1 MPTAIEKI
9 TAPEEEDLLFR
20 LLRQLDREP
29 EASQRST
36 AAALGISLGR
46 LNAVLRATAAA
57 GLVKITE
64 RAGPDRRQRFAYS
77 ITARG
82 AAEQSRLR
90 DEFLARKFAEYD
102 ALHAELTGTTSGLT
116 PSKAR
121 TKPMQPIHAPIPEL
135 YVSYESAQKLKVEA
149 ADLPS
154 WDLTP
159 RQICDLELLM
169 NGGFNPL
176 KGFLGQEDYDS
187 VVETMRLADGTLW
200 PMPITLDISESF
212 AATIEEGQDIALRDQ
227 EGVILAILSV
237 SDKWTPN
244 KANEAEKVFG
254 ADDIA
259 HPAVNYLHN
268 VAGPVYLG
276 GPIIGIQQPVHYD
289 FRARRDTPNELRAFF
304 RKLGWRKIVAFQT
317 RNPLHRAHQELTF
330 RAAKESQA
338 NLLIHPVV
346 GMTKPGD
353 IDHFTRVRCY
363 EAVLD
368 QYPAST
374 TTMSLLNLAMRM
386 AGPREAVWHG
396 LIRKNHGVTHFIVGR
411 DHAGP
416 GKNSAGED
424 FYGPYD
430 AQELFREY
438 EAEIGVEM
446 LPFKHMVFVQ
456 DRAQYEPVDEIADKD
471 TVTILNISGTELR
484 RRLAEGLEIP
494 DWFSFPDVVAELR
507 RTRPP
512 RSKQGFTVFFTGFSG
527 SGKSTIANALMVKLM
542 EMGGRPTTLLDGDI
556 VRKNLSSE
564 LGFSKEHRDLNIRRI
579 GYVASEI
586 TKNGGIAICA
596 PIAPYAATRRAV
608 REEIEQ
614 FGAFVEVHVA
624 TSIEECERRDRKGL
638 YKLARE
644 GKIKEFTG
652 ISDPYDVPESPE
664 LRIDT
669 ETVDVDYCAQ
679 QVLLKLESLGLI
691 AAT

>member
-1 MPTAIEKI
+1 M
-9 TAPEEEDLLFR
+9 
-20 LLRQLDREP
+20 
-29 EASQRST
+29 
-36 AAALGISLGR
+36 
-46 LNAVLRATAAA
+46 
-57 GLVKITE
+57 
-64 RAGPDRRQRFAYS
+64 Y
-77 ITARG
+77 
-82 AAEQSRLR
+82 
-90 DEFLARKFAEYD
+90 
-102 ALHAELTGTTSGLT
+102 T
-116 PSKAR
+116 PNL
-121 TKPMQPIHAPIPEL
+121 APIPEL

-149 ADLPS
+149 AQLTS

-176 KGFLGQEDYDS
+176 KGFMSQEDYES
-187 VVETMRLADGTLW
+187 VVDTMRLKDGALW
-200 PMPITLDISESF
+200 PMPINLDVSEAFAETLEL
-212 AATIEEGQDIALRDQ
+212 GQDIALRDQ
-227 EGVILAILSV
+227 EGVILATMTV
-237 SDKWTPN
+237 TDRWVPN
-244 KANEAEKVFG
+244 KAHEAEKVFG
-254 ADDIA
+254 ADDSA

-268 VAGPVYLG
+268 SAGKVYLG
-276 GPIIGIQQPVHYD
+276 GPITGIQQPVHYD
-289 FRARRDTPNELRAFF
+289 FKGRRDTPNELRALF
-304 RKLGWRKIVAFQT
+304 RKLGWRKVVAFQT

-330 RAAKESQA
+330 RAAREAQA

-353 IDHFTRVRCY
+353 VDHFTRVRCY

-368 QYPAST
+368 QYPSAT

-396 LIRKNHGVTHFIVGR
+396 LIRKNHGCTHFIVGR

-416 GKNSAGED
+416 GKNSAGQD

-430 AQELFREY
+430 AQILFKEH
-438 EAEIGVEM
+438 EAKIGLEM
-446 LPFKHMVFVQ
+446 VDFKHMVYVQ
-456 DRAQYEPVDEIADKD
+456 EKAQYYPADEVPEGS
-471 TVTILNISGTELR
+471 TVLDISGTELR

-494 DWFSFPDVVAELR
+494 EWFSFPQVVAELR

-512 RSKQGFTVFFTGFSG
+512 RSQQGFTVFFTGFSG
-527 SGKSTIANALMVKLM
+527 SGKSTIANALMIKLM
-542 EMGGRPTTLLDGDI
+542 EMGGRPVTLLDGDL

-596 PIAPYAATRRAV
+596 PIAPYATTRRAV
-608 REEIEQ
+608 REDIEQ
-614 FGAFVEVHVA
+614 FGAFLEVHVA

-652 ISDPYDVPESPE
+652 ISDPYDMPENPE
-664 LRIDT
+664 LRLDT
-669 ETVDVDYCAQ
+669 ENVDVDNCAH
-679 QVLLKLESLGLI
+679 QVILKLESMGLI
-691 AAT
+691 AG